1 VNTTVY
7 NVEQCKTVLLIK
19 FGTLQTVLGPI
30 PSHRYAYG
38 LHPFFFFC
46 SLVKKGKWEYTCSMH
61 IVFILSLFWH
71 QQIPFFVHKLDM
83 GLYVLPV
90 SWMPIVGVLD
100 SQTSKIVRCKCLLHQ
115 YAPVRYWSCL
125 AQLIF
130 SFFTNLSKSSAKH
143 TVSAAAY

>member
-1 VNTTVY
+1 MQNSVIDKIWYTADG
-7 NVEQCKTVLLIK
+7 LRSDS
-19 FGTLQTVLGPI
+19 F
-30 PSHRYAYG
+30 PSLRIWSSSI
-38 LHPFFFFC
+38 LFFC

-130 SFFTNLSKSSAKH
+130 SFFTNLSKSSAKQ